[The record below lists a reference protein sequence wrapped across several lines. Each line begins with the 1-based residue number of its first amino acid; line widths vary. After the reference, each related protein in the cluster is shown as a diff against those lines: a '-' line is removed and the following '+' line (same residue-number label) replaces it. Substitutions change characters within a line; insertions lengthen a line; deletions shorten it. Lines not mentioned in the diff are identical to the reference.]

1 MRRKYADLLSDFFF
15 TKGNV
20 FPELLFNPTR
30 TNPRYRYNKGFN
42 LQAIIAYLF
51 GVALPFPGFVQSLGA
66 TGVSVGGQRLFDL
79 GWLLS
84 FFVSFVVYLVICKVW
99 PTKNQVMI
107 REEGIG
113 WEQHSKTLF
122 TVHPAS
128 EDDLEDAQV
137 VDKKALAF

>member
-1 MRRKYADLLSDFFF
+1 M
-15 TKGNV
+15 
-20 FPELLFNPTR
+20 
-30 TNPRYRYNKGFN
+30 
-42 LQAIIAYLF
+42 
-51 GVALPFPGFVQSLGA
+51 
-66 TGVSVGGQRLFDL
+66 GGQRLFDL